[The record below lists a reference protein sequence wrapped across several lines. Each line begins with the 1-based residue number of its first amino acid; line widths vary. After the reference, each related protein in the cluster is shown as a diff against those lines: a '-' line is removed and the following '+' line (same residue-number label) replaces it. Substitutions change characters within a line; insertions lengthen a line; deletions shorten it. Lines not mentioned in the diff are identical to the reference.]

1 MTLGSSTSNE
11 DSSKARH
18 GVFGAL
24 QSVSPLSIVSCKTG
38 DSNFKNSK
46 TFDSGPPTSL
56 RGFLVQFVVC
66 ECKSCSLKES
76 IMVLKDSIQERD
88 THSFTKPM
96 FVYCCGSA
104 SSWHPVFTKLV
115 GNIVAISGLKKKLVF
130 IGKEESK
137 LMCVTIGSS
146 ALHLSRLSKKWSP
159 IVTVVG
165 KGNGEVGSYR
175 GIVKGVYMQGMVV
188 ELDNEVWLLSTDQ
201 LLTPPHSLRAGSVV
215 SLVTFVNLAFKF
227 LPLLFFEVFF

>member
-1 MTLGSSTSNE
+1 MALGSATSNE

-24 QSVSPLSIVSCKTG
+24 QSVSPLSIVSCTTG
-38 DSNFKNSK
+38 DSNFKSYK
-46 TFDSGPPTSL
+46 TFDSGPPSSL
-56 RGFLVQFVVC
+56 RGFLVQFMVC
-66 ECKSCSLKES
+66 ECKSCSSKEA

-137 LMCVTIGSS
+137 VMCVTTGSS

-159 IVTVVG
+159 KVTVVR
-165 KGNGEVGSYR
+165 KGNGEVGTYR

-188 ELDNEVWLLSTDQ
+188 LLDNEVWLLLTDQ
-201 LLTPPHSLRAGSVV
+201 LLTPPHSLRAGSLV
-215 SLVTFVNLAFKF
+215 SLITFVNLAFKF
-227 LPLLFFEVFF
+227 LPLLLF